1 MRVRHPA
8 EREAQFRDAL
18 QKKNRP
24 FLALWHRMASG
35 RASLS
40 LSGEERP

>member
-18 QKKNRP
+18 RKDIP

>member
-8 EREAQFRDAL
+8 EREGQFRDAL
-18 QKKNRP
+18 RRNRP

-35 RASLS
+35 GASLS